1 MRTLTSAQQP
11 GPAASAESVSDQAT
25 AASDQS
31 DLTISGTAALRPA
44 PAAAVDNAATAKP
57 ASELIFSVPAVIQ
70 REPVA
75 GVDGEGEPPEPG
87 DPSESAEPSEP
98 ADPPGKEVITV
109 GKKIRDSVSYWKRIR
124 SQDPSRGLP
133 NAQDV
138 SARHISPQHIMY
150 IK

>member
-1 MRTLTSAQQP
+1 MRTLTSAQQSGSTSSRAVVP
-11 GPAASAESVSDQAT
+11 DDPNLT
-25 AASDQS
+25 A
-31 DLTISGTAALRPA
+31 GTTA
-44 PAAAVDNAATAKP
+44 PPTEPTSAVDNATTAKP
-57 ASELIFSVPAVIQ
+57 ASELIFSAPAVIQ

-75 GVDGEGEPPEPG
+75 DVDGVDDTPEP
-87 DPSESAEPSEP
+87 S
-98 ADPPGKEVITV
+98 GKEVITV

>member
-11 GPAASAESVSDQAT
+11 GLAPSGSVVPDQP
-25 AASDQS
+25 S
-31 DLTISGTAALRPA
+31 
-44 PAAAVDNAATAKP
+44 P
-57 ASELIFSVPAVIQ
+57 ASELIFSAPAVIQ

-75 GVDGEGEPPEPG
+75 DVDGVG
-87 DPSESAEPSEP
+87 DTPK
-98 ADPPGKEVITV
+98 PPGKEVITV

>member
-11 GPAASAESVSDQAT
+11 GSDTSDQPG
-25 AASDQS
+25 
-31 DLTISGTAALRPA
+31 LTISSTATSGTDPTV
-44 PAAAVDNAATAKP
+44 AVDNAATAKL
-57 ASELIFSVPAVIQ
+57 ASELIFSAPAVIQ

-75 GVDGEGEPPEPG
+75 DVDGAGDTQEPPGE
-87 DPSESAEPSEP
+87 
-98 ADPPGKEVITV
+98 EVITV

-124 SQDPSRGLP
+124 SQAPSRGLP

-138 SARHISPQHIMY
+138 SARHITPQHIMY